1 VPQVLEN
8 DFGPEKSWKFT
19 IKVLE
24 IPGICWDA
32 DAMNIVYLMFSSV
45 SKRWMEFDGNEENVV
60 EVILWIDEV
69 IFVIALWTGKISKM
83 SYYVSDGTWKTYLLS
98 HWILSHPVFIRCLL
112 CLVPSVSCLV
122 SLTGIYCTT
131 HLFIHFRQCSQQTEC
146 SSMNSRDWEVYNYSF
161 HSRGAYLSPWLT
173 VTIWFA
179 SGCHLR
185 NNSHENCLLWAPGL

>member
-1 VPQVLEN
+1 MRTQWTLCIWCLVQFRRDEWSLMEMRRMLWKWFCGLMKLSLWSRCELER
-8 DFGPEKSWKFT
+8 F
-19 IKVLE
+19 
-24 IPGICWDA
+24 
-32 DAMNIVYLMFSSV
+32 
-45 SKRWMEFDGNEENVV
+45 
-60 EVILWIDEV
+60 
-69 IFVIALWTGKISKM
+69 ISKM